1 MPSENFEIYERNG
14 KMEMEKV
21 NGSKGDSARN
31 RKRIKIF
38 LIVRVI
44 RHRGIRG
51 DDLNEGDAE
60 RSRYH
65 SAGCYDYIID
75 YESRRKEYIK
85 QHTEQENAK
94 RYGEK
99 RWTMSQNT

>member
-1 MPSENFEIYERNG
+1 M
-14 KMEMEKV
+14 

-31 RKRIKIF
+31 RKWIKIF
-38 LIVRVI
+38 IIVRVI

-51 DDLNEGDAE
+51 DDLIESDAE

-85 QHTEQENAK
+85 QHTEVIKQENAK
-94 RYGEK
+94 GCGEK
-99 RWTMSQNT
+99 RSTMRQNT